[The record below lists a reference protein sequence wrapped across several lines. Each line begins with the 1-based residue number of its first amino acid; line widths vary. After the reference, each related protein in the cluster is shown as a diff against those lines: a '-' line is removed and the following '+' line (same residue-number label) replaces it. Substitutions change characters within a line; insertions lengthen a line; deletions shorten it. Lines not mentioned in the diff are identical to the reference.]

1 MVTISYISKNSINL
15 MVYIR
20 AKKVKSD
27 QYLYLVKSVWD
38 SKRSTSKQ
46 QIVKYLGKASE
57 VDKDDIPE
65 EYRNDAKILSVLASY
80 NPEDIQKREY
90 ATKKSK
96 QQLFKK
102 LTDGN
107 LDECIK
113 IYKNYV
119 EIFNIADFFDKILRP
134 VMNQIGEEWDNGKLP
149 IATEHVA
156 SNVAQTLVKII
167 MEQISGTGNKKKVL
181 LCVPVGEEHHIGC
194 DVLETYLTIKGFKV
208 FNMGTSIPT
217 DSILDFIKM
226 KKPDVLLISITIG
239 DNILAGQ
246 RLAKKIREK
255 SKIPILIGGYAMQI
269 KNPPKFD
276 GNVIGDISLE
286 DIPKILRKIPLTN

>member
-38 SKRSTSKQ
+38 SKKSTSKQ
-46 QIVKYLGKASE
+46 EIVKYLGKASE
-57 VDKDDIPE
+57 VVKDDIPTE
-65 EYRNDAKILSVLASY
+65 FRNDAKILSVLASY
-80 NPEDIQKREY
+80 NPEDIQKRED

-107 LDECIK
+107 LEECIK

-119 EIFNIADFFDKILRP
+119 EIFNISDFFDKILRP
-134 VMNQIGEEWDNGKLP
+134 VMSKIGEDWDSGKLS

-167 MEQISGTGNKKKVL
+167 MEQVSGTGNKKKIMI
-181 LCVPVGEEHHIGC
+181 CVPVGEEHHIGC

-217 DSILDFIKM
+217 DSIMEFINM
-226 KKPDVLLISITIG
+226 KKPDIVLISITIP

-246 RLAKKIREK
+246 RLAKKIREN
-255 SKIPILIGGYAMQI
+255 SKTPILIGGHALQI
-269 KNPPKFD
+269 ENPPKFE
-276 GNVIGDISLE
+276 GNVIGDANLE
-286 DIPKILRKIPLTN
+286 DLPKILRKIPATN

>member
-1 MVTISYISKNSINL
+1 

-38 SKRSTSKQ
+38 SKKSTSKQ
-46 QIVKYLGKASE
+46 EIVKYLGKASD
-57 VDKDDIPE
+57 VVKDDIPE
-65 EYRNDAKILSVLASY
+65 EFRNDTKILSVLASY
-80 NPEDIQKREY
+80 NTEDIKKRED

-102 LTDGN
+102 LTEGN
-107 LDECIK
+107 LEECMK

-119 EIFNIADFFDKILRP
+119 EIFNIPDFFDKILRP
-134 VMNQIGEEWDNGKLP
+134 VMSKVGSDWSEGKLS

-167 MEQISGTGNKKKVL
+167 MDEVSGSGNKKKIL
-181 LCVPVGEEHHIGC
+181 ICVPVGEEHHMGC

-208 FNMGTSIPT
+208 FNLGTSIPT
-217 DSILDFIKM
+217 DSILEFIDM
-226 KKPDVLLISITIG
+226 KKPDIVLISITIQ
-239 DNILAGQ
+239 DNVSAGQ
-246 RLAKKIREK
+246 RLSKKIREHC
-255 SKIPILIGGYAMQI
+255 KIPILIGGYAMQHGE
-269 KNPPKFD
+269 PPKFE
-276 GNVIGDISLE
+276 GNVIGDTSLE
-286 DIPKILRKIPLTN
+286 EIPKIIRKTPLAN

>member
-1 MVTISYISKNSINL
+1 

-27 QYLYLVKSVWD
+27 QYLYLVKSIWD

-46 QIVKYLGKASE
+46 EIVKYLGKASD
-57 VDKDDIPE
+57 VIKDDLPLE
-65 EYRNDAKILSVLASY
+65 FRNDAKILSVLASY
-80 NPEDIQKREY
+80 NPKDIQKRED

-107 LDECIK
+107 IEECIK

-134 VMNQIGEEWDNGKLP
+134 VMAKIGKDWETGKLA

-156 SNVAQTLVKII
+156 SNIAQTLVKII
-167 MEQISGTGNKKKVL
+167 MEQSSGTGNRKKVMI
-181 LCVPVGEEHHIGC
+181 CVPVGEEHHIGC

-217 DSILDFIKM
+217 ESIMEFINM
-226 KKPDVLLISITIG
+226 KKPDIVLISITIQ
-239 DNILAGQ
+239 DNVLAGQ
-246 RLAKKIREK
+246 RLAKKIRGE
-255 SKIPILIGGYAMQI
+255 SKIPILVGGYAMQI
-269 KNPPKFD
+269 ENAPKFE
-276 GNVIGDISLE
+276 GNVIGDTSLE
-286 DIPKILRKIPLTN
+286 DIPKILRKIPATN

>member
-1 MVTISYISKNSINL
+1 

-46 QIVKYLGKASE
+46 EIVKYLGKASD
-57 VDKDDIPE
+57 VIKDDIPLE
-65 EYRNDAKILSVLASY
+65 FRNDAKILSVLASY
-80 NPEDIQKREY
+80 NPEDIQKRED

-107 LDECIK
+107 IEECIK

-134 VMNQIGEEWDNGKLP
+134 VMVKIGKDWETGKLT

-156 SNVAQTLVKII
+156 SNIAQTLVKII
-167 MEQISGTGNKKKVL
+167 MEQSSGTGNKKKVMI
-181 LCVPVGEEHHIGC
+181 CVPVGEEHHIGC

-217 DSILDFIKM
+217 ESIIEFINM
-226 KKPDVLLISITIG
+226 KKPDIILISITIQ

-246 RLAKKIREK
+246 RLAKKIRGQ
-255 SKIPILIGGYAMQI
+255 SKIPILVGGYAMQI
-269 KNPPKFD
+269 ENTPKFE
-276 GNVIGDISLE
+276 GNVIGDTNLE

>member
-1 MVTISYISKNSINL
+1 

-46 QIVKYLGKASE
+46 EIVKYLGKASD
-57 VDKDDIPE
+57 VIKDDIPLE
-65 EYRNDAKILSVLASY
+65 FRNDAKILSVLASY
-80 NPEDIQKREY
+80 NPEDIQKRED

-102 LTDGN
+102 LTEGN
-107 LDECIK
+107 IEECIK

-134 VMNQIGEEWDNGKLP
+134 VMVKIGKDWETGKLA

-156 SNVAQTLVKII
+156 SNIAQTLVKII
-167 MEQISGTGNKKKVL
+167 MEQSSGTGNKKKVMI
-181 LCVPVGEEHHIGC
+181 CVPVGEEHHIGC

-217 DSILDFIKM
+217 ESIMEFINM
-226 KKPDVLLISITIG
+226 KKPDIVLISITIQ

-246 RLAKKIREK
+246 RLAKKIRGQ
-255 SKIPILIGGYAMQI
+255 SKIPILVGGYAMQI
-269 KNPPKFD
+269 ENTPKFE
-276 GNVIGDISLE
+276 GNVIGDTNLE

>member
-1 MVTISYISKNSINL
+1 

-27 QYLYLVKSVWD
+27 QYLYLVKSIWD

-46 QIVKYLGKASE
+46 EIVKYLGKASD
-57 VDKDDIPE
+57 VIKDDIPLE
-65 EYRNDAKILSVLASY
+65 FRNDAKILSVLASY
-80 NPEDIQKREY
+80 NPEDIQKRED

-107 LDECIK
+107 IEECIK

-134 VMNQIGEEWDNGKLP
+134 VMVKIGKDWETGKLT

-156 SNVAQTLVKII
+156 SNIAQTLVKII
-167 MEQISGTGNKKKVL
+167 MDQSSGTGNKKKVMI
-181 LCVPVGEEHHIGC
+181 CVPVGEEHHIGC

-217 DSILDFIKM
+217 ESIMEFINM
-226 KKPDVLLISITIG
+226 KKPDIILISITIQ

-246 RLAKKIREK
+246 RLAKKIREQ
-255 SKIPILIGGYAMQI
+255 SKIPILVGGYAMQI
-269 KNPPKFD
+269 EKAPKFE
-276 GNVIGDISLE
+276 GNVIGNTSLE
-286 DIPKILRKIPLTN
+286 DIPKILRKMPLTN

>member
-1 MVTISYISKNSINL
+1 

-38 SKRSTSKQ
+38 SKKSTSKQ
-46 QIVKYLGKASE
+46 EIVKYLGKASD
-57 VDKDDIPE
+57 VVKDDIPLE
-65 EYRNDAKILSVLASY
+65 FRNDAKILSVLASY
-80 NPEDIQKREY
+80 NPEDIQKRED
-90 ATKKSK
+90 ATKRSK

-107 LDECIK
+107 IDECIK

-119 EIFNIADFFDKILRP
+119 EIFNIADFFDRILRP
-134 VMNQIGEEWDNGKLP
+134 VMAKIGEDWANGKLA

-167 MEQISGTGNKKKVL
+167 MDQVSGTGNKKKIM

-194 DVLETYLTIKGFKV
+194 DVLETFLTIKGFKI

-217 DSILDFIKM
+217 ESIIEFINM
-226 KKPDVLLISITIG
+226 KKPDIILISITIQ
-239 DNILAGQ
+239 DNVLAGQ

-255 SKIPILIGGYAMQI
+255 SKIPILVGGYAMQVD
-269 KNPPKFD
+269 NPAKFE
-276 GNVIGDISLE
+276 GNVIGDTSLE

>member
-38 SKRSTSKQ
+38 SKKSTSKQ
-46 QIVKYLGKASE
+46 EIVKYLGKASE
-57 VDKDDIPE
+57 VVKDDIPTE
-65 EYRNDAKILSVLASY
+65 FRNDAKILSVLASY
-80 NPEDIQKREY
+80 NPEDIQKRED

-107 LDECIK
+107 LEECIK

-119 EIFNIADFFDKILRP
+119 EIFNISDFFDKILRP
-134 VMNQIGEEWDNGKLP
+134 VMRKIGEDWDSGKLS

-167 MEQISGTGNKKKVL
+167 MDQVSGSGNKKKIMI
-181 LCVPVGEEHHIGC
+181 CVPVGEEHHIGC

-217 DSILDFIKM
+217 DSIMEFINM
-226 KKPDVLLISITIG
+226 KKPDIVLISITIP

-246 RLAKKIREK
+246 RLAKKIRES
-255 SKIPILIGGYAMQI
+255 SKTPILIGGHALQI
-269 KNPPKFD
+269 ENPPKFE
-276 GNVIGDISLE
+276 GNVIGDTNLE
-286 DIPKILRKIPLTN
+286 DIPKILRKIPAIN

>member
-1 MVTISYISKNSINL
+1 

-27 QYLYLVKSVWD
+27 QYLYLVKSIWD
-38 SKRSTSKQ
+38 SKKKTSKQ
-46 QIVKYLGKASE
+46 EIVKYLGKASD
-57 VDKDDIPE
+57 VIKDDIPIE
-65 EYRNDAKILSVLASY
+65 FRNDAKILSVLASY
-80 NPEDIQKREY
+80 NPEDIEKRED

-107 LDECIK
+107 IDACIK
-113 IYKNYV
+113 IYKNYIK
-119 EIFNIADFFDKILRP
+119 IFNIADFFDKILRP
-134 VMNQIGEEWDNGKLP
+134 VMSKVGEDWQNGKLA

-167 MEQISGTGNKKKVL
+167 MEQVTGSGNKKKVM

-194 DVLETYLTIKGFKV
+194 DVLETYLTIKGFKI

-217 DSILDFIKM
+217 ESIIEFINM
-226 KKPDVLLISITIG
+226 KKPDIILISITIQ
-239 DNILAGQ
+239 DNVLAGQ
-246 RLAKKIREK
+246 RLAKKIREQ
-255 SKIPILIGGYAMQI
+255 SKIPILVGGYAMQI
-269 KNPPKFD
+269 DDPPKFE
-276 GNVIGDISLE
+276 GNVIGDTSLE
-286 DIPKILRKIPLTN
+286 DIPKILRKISLAN

>member
-1 MVTISYISKNSINL
+1 

-27 QYLYLVKSVWD
+27 QYLYLVKSIWD
-38 SKRSTSKQ
+38 SKKKTSKQ
-46 QIVKYLGKASE
+46 EIVKYLGKASD
-57 VDKDDIPE
+57 VIKDDIPIE
-65 EYRNDAKILSVLASY
+65 FRNDAKILSVLASY
-80 NPEDIQKREY
+80 NPEDIEKRED

-107 LDECIK
+107 IDECIK

-119 EIFNIADFFDKILRP
+119 KIFNIADFFDKILRP
-134 VMNQIGEEWDNGKLP
+134 VMSKVGEDWQNGKLA

-167 MEQISGTGNKKKVL
+167 MEQVTGSGNKKKVM

-194 DVLETYLTIKGFKV
+194 DVLETYLTIKGFKI

-217 DSILDFIKM
+217 ESIIEFINM
-226 KKPDVLLISITIG
+226 KKPDIILISITIQ
-239 DNILAGQ
+239 DNVLAGQ
-246 RLAKKIREK
+246 RLAKKIREQ
-255 SKIPILIGGYAMQI
+255 SKIPILVGGYAMQI
-269 KNPPKFD
+269 DDPPKFE
-276 GNVIGDISLE
+276 GNVIGDTSLE
-286 DIPKILRKIPLTN
+286 DIPKILRRISLAN